1 MWSYHDLAMVLISF
15 YVIQSVKNKKI
26 VFEWISEVE
35 IGSRTIQEIR
45 FEQLESNATLLRIL
59 QNGWKNGT
67 QKSLEESYN
76 SCISWTQMYV
86 V

>member
-1 MWSYHDLAMVLISF
+1 M
-15 YVIQSVKNKKI
+15 
-26 VFEWISEVE
+26 E

-45 FEQLESNATLLRIL
+45 FEQLGNSNATLLRIL

-76 SCISWTQMYV
+76 SALVGRRCM
-86 V
+86 

>member
-1 MWSYHDLAMVLISF
+1 MWSYHDSPCTISF